1 MACHAIASLSSGGKV
16 GRLGFLCQHPGNIH
30 PACIQDVGLGKGQAA
45 AHFEPQWKVMSEG
58 VQGRLPLS
66 GSSQSLW
73 LAVWS
78 AWSTFVTE
86 EQSSWASKSQERW
99 RQSRGVPLVPRGRV
113 GGRCRQC
120 SWVSL
125 QIRVGNCAR
134 LRMEWLG
141 CFQPLPQ
148 VKSWGSASLSVLCLA
163 KTPAPPSWVIFRN
176 RNQFFSGLDLS
187 PSKIGSSP
195 TQHKFLFWGKSK
207 TLVCVCLGK
216 TRGERSWERRFWSQV
231 RTGLLHYFHF

>member
-1 MACHAIASLSSGGKV
+1 MPTSRKHPSCLYPGCGAGQRPGGSPLRAPMEGDVRGSPRKAATEGLFSESVAGSLVSLVHFCH
-16 GRLGFLCQHPGNIH
+16 RRTEQLGFQVTGE
-30 PACIQDVGLGKGQAA
+30 VAA
-45 AHFEPQWKVMSEG
+45 KP
-58 VQGRLPLS
+58 
-66 GSSQSLW
+66 
-73 LAVWS
+73 
-78 AWSTFVTE
+78 
-86 EQSSWASKSQERW
+86 
-99 RQSRGVPLVPRGRV
+99 QSRGVPLVPRGGV

-125 QIRVGNCAR
+125 QSRVGNCAR

-148 VKSWGSASLSVLCLA
+148 VKSWGSTSLSVLCLA